1 MDFKMVTK
9 LEDKEKF
16 NNHRKSKKLRAP
28 FNFHLIIKLRK
39 SRLLEL
45 EIETLKEQNY
55 MLTEKLSH
63 LINMTIGSFH
73 ILDGTVNTSAKVFGR
88 YWR

>member
-1 MDFKMVTK
+1 MDASAG
-9 LEDKEKF
+9 
-16 NNHRKSKKLRAP
+16 N
-28 FNFHLIIKLRK
+28 HLIFQFRK

-73 ILDGTVNTSAKVFGR
+73 ILDGALGRDLGALLALESIRPKITSARIK
-88 YWR
+88 

>member
-1 MDFKMVTK
+1 M
-9 LEDKEKF
+9 EASAG
-16 NNHRKSKKLRAP
+16 N
-28 FNFHLIIKLRK
+28 HLIFQFRK

-73 ILDGTVNTSAKVFGR
+73 ILDDASEGDIGAREQLSQNNECSYKINLDVKT
-88 YWR
+88 

>member
-1 MDFKMVTK
+1 METSAG
-9 LEDKEKF
+9 
-16 NNHRKSKKLRAP
+16 N
-28 FNFHLIIKLRK
+28 HLIFQFRK

-73 ILDGTVNTSAKVFGR
+73 ILDGALGR
-88 YWR
+88 NIGAREHLSQNHECSYKLNLDVKA

>member
-1 MDFKMVTK
+1 MEASAGK
-9 LEDKEKF
+9 
-16 NNHRKSKKLRAP
+16 
-28 FNFHLIIKLRK
+28 HLIFQFRK

-73 ILDGTVNTSAKVFGR
+73 ILDDASEGDIGARERVSQNHECPTARIK
-88 YWR
+88 